1 MKRPSIVLLDYTRI
15 VVRYRQLDPPIR
27 ITAQIFV
34 PQIRAHDPLFI
45 WAHLAMG
52 RPTLENLLPY
62 FATASCVFRG
72 RAFLVGARPMGG
84 AIPVG
89 HGHGKEEGPL
99 SWACSLGLSRQFRY
113 ALSLSVFDYNYTRRV
128 YNRAGPWTFGFG
140 ILLSLLSLCLL
151 MTLG

>member
-1 MKRPSIVLLDYTRI
+1 M
-15 VVRYRQLDPPIR
+15 
-27 ITAQIFV
+27 
-34 PQIRAHDPLFI
+34 
-45 WAHLAMG
+45 
-52 RPTLENLLPY
+52 
-62 FATASCVFRG
+62 G

-99 SWACSLGLSRQFRY
+99 SWAGSLGLSRQFRY

-140 ILLSLLSLCLL
+140 IRLSLLSLCLL
-151 MTLG
+151 VTLGRLRPEKKRKNHETRFTSSHRAKVPLGLPTKVHPVEIT

>member
-1 MKRPSIVLLDYTRI
+1 M
-15 VVRYRQLDPPIR
+15 
-27 ITAQIFV
+27 
-34 PQIRAHDPLFI
+34 
-45 WAHLAMG
+45 
-52 RPTLENLLPY
+52 
-62 FATASCVFRG
+62 G

-99 SWACSLGLSRQFRY
+99 SWAGSLGLSRQFRY

-140 ILLSLLSLCLL
+140 IRLSLLSLCLL
-151 MTLG
+151 VTLGRLRPEKKKKKSRDEVYFVVDRKRSETY

>member
-1 MKRPSIVLLDYTRI
+1 M
-15 VVRYRQLDPPIR
+15 
-27 ITAQIFV
+27 
-34 PQIRAHDPLFI
+34 
-45 WAHLAMG
+45 
-52 RPTLENLLPY
+52 
-62 FATASCVFRG
+62 G

-99 SWACSLGLSRQFRY
+99 SWACFLGLSRQFRY

-140 ILLSLLSLCLL
+140 IQLSLLSLCLL
-151 MTLG
+151 VTLGRLRPSKKENSQEEASSALNRKRSETYSYCTRLPGVGNQYRQLDPPIRITAQIFVPQIRAQMLLL